1 MMLVHNSDKV
11 KLVCRV
17 KADRQLDTEIFWRRD
32 GARLAE
38 TRGKIRIRQK
48 RTKSVLT
55 LARVEA
61 GDSGEYS
68 CVARN
73 SRGEDTKMTRVKIQS
88 RSTTTTPST
97 TSTTTTTTTTTTA
110 ASTARPSVRRL
121 VMGAEVEGSSCPIS
135 GYCLNGGRCSYI
147 PWLGEMS
154 CACAPG
160 YQGARCAMKTTSAL
174 YSASFTPPSNT
185 LCLFGIINPYHSCK

>member
-1 MMLVHNSDKV
+1 MCFVSGSVPVVRSVDMMLVHNSDKV

-17 KADRQLDTEIFWRRD
+17 KADRQLHTEIFWRRD

-88 RSTTTTPST
+88 RSTTAS
-97 TSTTTTTTTTTTA
+97 TTTTTTA
-110 ASTARPSVRRL
+110 ATTTQQIAQFGNTV
-121 VMGAEVEGSSCPIS
+121 GSQID
-135 GYCLNGGRCSYI
+135 GTVTL
-147 PWLGEMS
+147 
-154 CACAPG
+154 APG
-160 YQGARCAMKTTSAL
+160 RSVWRWWSTGSGRAGT
-174 YSASFTPPSNT
+174 
-185 LCLFGIINPYHSCK
+185 G